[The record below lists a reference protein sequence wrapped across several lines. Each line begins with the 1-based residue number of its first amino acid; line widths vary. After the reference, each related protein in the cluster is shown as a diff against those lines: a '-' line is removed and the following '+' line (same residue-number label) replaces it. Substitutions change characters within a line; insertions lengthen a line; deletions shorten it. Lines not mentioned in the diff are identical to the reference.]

1 MSTSGVTDA
10 ELMRIKSALFWIDFL
25 DKFTYFD
32 EDLSC
37 PALETRHLALQQC
50 Q

>member
-1 MSTSGVTDA
+1 MPSSITA
-10 ELMRIKSALFWIDFL
+10 AQLMLNAFFFGLISL
-25 DKFTYFD
+25 DKFTYFN

-37 PALETRHLALQQC
+37 PALETRYLALQQR